1 MFITLTIKTSTHQAD
16 IRIDHQQKI
25 SEGLKVL
32 RESGRIPKGYTPDF
46 FRSCV
51 RETLVS
57 AYKTFKEEGIFDGD
71 ILIAIEPELESK
83 SPPEPF
89 GEILRNMV

>member
-1 MFITLTIKTSTHQAD
+1 MFITLTIKTSTYQAD

-32 RESGRIPKGYTPDF
+32 RESGKIPKGSTPDF

-57 AYKTFKEEGIFDGD
+57 SYKSFKVEGIFEGD
-71 ILIAIEPELESK
+71 ILIAIEPELELESK
-83 SPPEPF
+83 SPPEPS
-89 GEILRNMV
+89 GKI